1 MRFCHVPTA
10 SPASFKRH
18 EAAEQRRWGAAA
30 VAAARGGGERA
41 EKRNSKEPEIASVR
55 VSDSVLNMVILRG
68 VAFYLYLIV
77 FLVTLVNHL
86 ELWQGSALLVLA
98 ALQGVVLAGAR
109 GLPSGSCCDS
119 SRLYTAAQMNLIPA
133 CISKTSSSSNDLPS
147 TGAKY
152 GARP

>member
-30 VAAARGGGERA
+30 VAAAGGVRAVRVTLKRQRARGGDRA

-77 FLVTLVNHL
+77 FLVTLVNHV
-86 ELWQGSALLVLA
+86 ELWQGSALLEFWLRCRA
-98 ALQGVVLAGAR
+98 SSLLGPGVSLVAVVA
-109 GLPSGSCCDS
+109 
-119 SRLYTAAQMNLIPA
+119 TAHA
-133 CISKTSSSSNDLPS
+133 CTQL
-147 TGAKY
+147 
-152 GARP
+152 RR